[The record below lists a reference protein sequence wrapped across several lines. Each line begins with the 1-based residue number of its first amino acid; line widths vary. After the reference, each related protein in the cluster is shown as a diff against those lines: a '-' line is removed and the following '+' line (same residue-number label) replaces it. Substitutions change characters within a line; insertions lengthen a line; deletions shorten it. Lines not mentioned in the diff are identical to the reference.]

1 MEEAHMMKKLLLST
15 ALSAAVAGAAFAQA
29 TSTPSSTDTSPPMK
43 SESTK
48 SESSGKTNF
57 VSAQK
62 PDQWL
67 ASKFKGTD
75 VLGSDNQKIGDV
87 SDILFDKS
95 GKIEAFV
102 ISVGGFLGVGSKEV
116 ALAPSSFDLVPG
128 QNGAATKLKIAA
140 TKDELTNAQTFA
152 RYEPPRPTATTGSG
166 TSMGNGMR
174 PSGTTTPPASK

>member
-1 MEEAHMMKKLLLST
+1 MEEKYMMKKLLLST
-15 ALSAAVAGAAFAQA
+15 ALSVAVAGAAFAQSPNA
-29 TSTPSSTDTSPPMK
+29 PSSSDSTPAA
-43 SESTK
+43 K

-75 VLGSDNQKIGDV
+75 VLGSDNQKIGDI

-102 ISVGGFLGVGSKEV
+102 VSVGGFLGVGSKEV

-128 QNGAATKLKIAA
+128 QNGAANKLKIAA

-152 RYEPPRPTATTGSG
+152 RYEPPRPTTTGSG